1 MGDRLHRGFG
11 GIRGG
16 GAVATFTRFEAD
28 LLRSLAGQLVELL
41 RNERAVVDKE
51 ADPLEALLDLT
62 GPSDPPED
70 PVLARL
76 LPTAYPDNQDAAAE
90 FRRYTE
96 GDLRDGKAHTA
107 GTMIDTLE
115 DAGLPDDV
123 DGDGGEGGEVPATID
138 LELDAAQAMAWLKGF
153 TDLRLALAVRLEID
167 DEDDQRRLEGLPE
180 DDPRAH
186 LFAIYDWLGFLQETL
201 VRALS

>member
-11 GIRGG
+11 RLRGG
-16 GAVATFTRFEAD
+16 GAHATFTAFEAD

-41 RNERAVVDKE
+41 RNERAIVDKE
-51 ADPLEALLDLT
+51 ADPLEAMLNFT
-62 GPSDPPED
+62 GPVDPPDD

-76 LPTAYPDNQDAAAE
+76 LPTAYREDEDAAAE

-96 GDLRDGKAHTA
+96 SDLRDGKAATA
-107 GTMIDTLE
+107 ATMIDTLE
-115 DAGLPDDV
+115 EAGLPDDV
-123 DGDGGEGGEVPATID
+123 GVGSAVVVD
-138 LELDAAQAMAWLKGF
+138 LELDGEQTMAWLKGF
-153 TDLRLALAVRLEID
+153 NDLRLALAVRLGVEE
-167 DEDDQRRLEGLPE
+167 DEEAHRALETLPE
-180 DDPRAH
+180 DDPRSH

>member
-1 MGDRLHRGFG
+1 MADRLHRGFG
-11 GIRGG
+11 GVRGG
-16 GAVATFTRFEAD
+16 GAVATFTAFEAD

-51 ADPLEALLDLT
+51 ADPLEAMLNFT
-62 GPSDPPED
+62 GPSDPPDD

-76 LPTAYPDNQDAAAE
+76 LPAAYRDDADMAAE

-96 GDLRDGKAHTA
+96 SDLRDGKAATA

-115 DAGLPDDV
+115 EAGLPDDV
-123 DGDGGEGGEVPATID
+123 TGEEIVD

-153 TDLRLALAVRLEID
+153 TDLRLALAVRLGIED
-167 DEDDQRRLEGLPE
+167 DEDAHRLMEDLPE
-180 DDPRAH
+180 EDPRSH

>member
-11 GIRGG
+11 KLRGG
-16 GAVATFTRFEAD
+16 GAVARFTGFEAD

-41 RNERAVVDKE
+41 RNERAIVDKE
-51 ADPLEALLDLT
+51 ADPLEAMLNFT

-76 LPTAYPDNQDAAAE
+76 LPTAYRDDADMAAE

-96 GDLRDGKAHTA
+96 GDLRDGKAATA
-107 GTMIDTLE
+107 GTMIDSLV

-123 DGDGGEGGEVPATID
+123 EDVEDLVVD
-138 LELDAAQAMAWLKGF
+138 LELDHLQAMAWMKGF
-153 TDLRLALAVRLEID
+153 TDLRLALAVRLGIE
-167 DEDDQRRLEGLPE
+167 DEADQVALEDLP
-180 DDPRAH
+180 DTDPRAH
-186 LFAIYDWLGFLQETL
+186 LMAIYDWLGFLQETL

>member
-11 GIRGG
+11 SLRGG
-16 GAVATFTRFEAD
+16 GAHATFTSFEGD

-51 ADPLEALLDLT
+51 ADPLEAMLNFT
-62 GPSDPPED
+62 GPVDPPDD

-76 LPTAYPDNQDAAAE
+76 LPTAYREDEDAAAE

-96 GDLRDGKAHTA
+96 SDLRDGKAATA
-107 GTMIDTLE
+107 ATMIDTLE
-115 DAGLPDDV
+115 EAGLPDDV
-123 DGDGGEGGEVPATID
+123 GVGSAVVVD
-138 LELDAAQAMAWLKGF
+138 LELDGEQTMAWLKGF
-153 TDLRLALAVRLEID
+153 TDLRLALAVRLGID
-167 DEDDQRRLEGLPE
+167 DEDDQRRLEGLSE
-180 DDPRAH
+180 EDPRAH

>member
-1 MGDRLHRGFG
+1 MADRLHRGFG
-11 GIRGG
+11 GVRGG
-16 GAVATFTRFEAD
+16 GAVATFTAFEAD

-51 ADPLEALLDLT
+51 ADPLEAMLNFT
-62 GPSDPPED
+62 GPSDPPDD

-76 LPTAYPDNQDAAAE
+76 LPAAYRDDADMAAE

-96 GDLRDGKAHTA
+96 SDLRDGKAATA

-115 DAGLPDDV
+115 EAGLPDDV
-123 DGDGGEGGEVPATID
+123 TGEEIVD

-153 TDLRLALAVRLEID
+153 TDLRLALAVRLGIED
-167 DEDDQRRLEGLPE
+167 DEDAHRLIEDLPE
-180 DDPRAH
+180 EDPRSH

>member
-1 MGDRLHRGFG
+1 MADRLHRGFG
-11 GIRGG
+11 RLRGG
-16 GAVATFTRFEAD
+16 GAHATFTAFEAD

-41 RNERAVVDKE
+41 RNERAVLDKE
-51 ADPLEALLDLT
+51 ADPLEAMLNFT

-76 LPTAYPDNQDAAAE
+76 LPTAYRDDADMAAE

-96 GDLRDGKAHTA
+96 SDLRDGKAATA

-115 DAGLPDDV
+115 EAGLPDDLT
-123 DGDGGEGGEVPATID
+123 GDLSETRVD
-138 LELDAAQAMAWLKGF
+138 LELDHDQAMAWLKGF
-153 TDLRLALAVRLEID
+153 TDLRLALATRLEID
-167 DEDDQRRLEGLPE
+167 DEEAQQALEGLPDE
-180 DDPRAH
+180 DPRAH

>member
-11 GIRGG
+11 RLRGG
-16 GAVATFTRFEAD
+16 GAMATFTVFEAD
-28 LLRSLAGQLVELL
+28 LLRSLAGQVVELL

-51 ADPLEALLDLT
+51 ADPLEAMLNFT
-62 GPSDPPED
+62 GPVDPPDD

-76 LPTAYPDNQDAAAE
+76 LPTAYRDDDDAAAE

-96 GDLRDGKAHTA
+96 GDLRDGKAATA

-115 DAGLPDDV
+115 EAGLGDDV
-123 DGDGGEGGEVPATID
+123 GGDGADPGSVVD
-138 LELDAAQAMAWLKGF
+138 LELDAAQALAWLKGL
-153 TDLRLALAVRLEID
+153 TDLRLALAVRLGIEE
-167 DEDDQRRLEGLPE
+167 DEQAHRLVEDLPQ

-186 LFAIYDWLGFLQETL
+186 LVAIYEWLGFLQETL
-201 VRALS
+201 VHAVS

>member
-16 GAVATFTRFEAD
+16 GAVATFTAFEAD

-51 ADPLEALLDLT
+51 ADPLEALLDMT
-62 GPSDPPED
+62 GPSDPPDD

-76 LPTAYPDNQDAAAE
+76 LPTAYPDDDDAAAE

-96 GDLRDGKAHTA
+96 GDLRDGKARTA
-107 GTMIDTLE
+107 GTMIDSLE

-123 DGDGGEGGEVPATID
+123 EGGAAVEVIE

-153 TDLRLALAVRLEID
+153 TDLRLALAVRLGID
-167 DEDDQRRLEGLPE
+167 DEDDQRRLEGLPD
-180 DDPRAH
+180 DDPRSH

>member
-1 MGDRLHRGFG
+1 MADRLHRGFG

-16 GAVATFTRFEAD
+16 GAVATFTLFEAD

-62 GPSDPPED
+62 GPSDPPDD

-76 LPTAYPDNQDAAAE
+76 LPNAYPDDDDAAAE

-96 GDLRDGKAHTA
+96 GDLRDGKAETA

-123 DGDGGEGGEVPATID
+123 DGGAAPETVD

-153 TDLRLALAVRLEID
+153 TDLRLALAVRLGID
-167 DEDDQRRLEGLPE
+167 DEDDQRRLEGLSE
-180 DDPRAH
+180 EDPRAH

>member
-1 MGDRLHRGFG
+1 MGERLHRGFG
-11 GIRGG
+11 RLRGG
-16 GAVATFTRFEAD
+16 GALATFTAFEAD

-51 ADPLEALLDLT
+51 ADPLEAMLNFT
-62 GPSDPPED
+62 GPSDPPDD

-76 LPTAYPDNQDAAAE
+76 LPSAYRDDADMAAE

-96 GDLRDGKAHTA
+96 SDLRDGKAATA

-115 DAGLPDDV
+115 EAGLPDDV
-123 DGDGGEGGEVPATID
+123 TGEEIVD
-138 LELDAAQAMAWLKGF
+138 LELDAGEAMAWLKGF
-153 TDLRLALAVRLEID
+153 TDIRLALAVRLGIED
-167 DEDDQRRLEGLPE
+167 DEDAHRSFEELPD

>member
-1 MGDRLHRGFG
+1 MADRLHRGFG

-16 GAVATFTRFEAD
+16 GAVATFTLFEAD

-51 ADPLEALLDLT
+51 ADPLEALLDMT
-62 GPSDPPED
+62 GPSDPPDD

-76 LPTAYPDNQDAAAE
+76 LPTAYPDDDAAAE

-96 GDLRDGKAHTA
+96 GDLRDGKALTA

-123 DGDGGEGGEVPATID
+123 DGGAAPETVD
-138 LELDAAQAMAWLKGF
+138 LELDSAQAMAWLKGF
-153 TDLRLALAVRLEID
+153 TDLRLALAVRLGIDD
-167 DEDDQRRLEGLPE
+167 DEDAHRLMEELPE

>member
-11 GIRGG
+11 RLRAG
-16 GAVATFTRFEAD
+16 GAMATFTAFEAD
-28 LLRSLAGQLVELL
+28 LLRSLAAQLVELL

-51 ADPLEALLDLT
+51 ADPLEAMLNFT
-62 GPSDPPED
+62 GPSDPPDD

-76 LPTAYPDNQDAAAE
+76 LPTAYRDDEDMAAE

-96 GDLRDGKAHTA
+96 GDLRDGKAATA

-115 DAGLPDDV
+115 AAGLPDDV
-123 DGDGGEGGEVPATID
+123 SGEEVVD
-138 LELDAAQAMAWLKGF
+138 LELDAAEAMAWLKGF
-153 TDLRLALAVRLEID
+153 TDLRLALAVRLGVDD
-167 DEDDQRRLEGLPE
+167 DEDAHRAMEELPD

>member
-16 GAVATFTRFEAD
+16 GAVATFTAFEAD

-41 RNERAVVDKE
+41 RNERAVIDKE
-51 ADPLEALLDLT
+51 ADPLEAMLNFT
-62 GPSDPPED
+62 GPVEPPDD

-76 LPTAYPDNQDAAAE
+76 LPSAYRDDDDASAE

-96 GDLRDGKAHTA
+96 SDLRDGKAATA
-107 GTMIDTLE
+107 ATMIDTLE

-123 DGDGGEGGEVPATID
+123 TGEERVD
-138 LELDAAQAMAWLKGF
+138 LELDGSQAMAWLKGF
-153 TDLRLALAVRLEID
+153 TDLRLALAVRLGI
-167 DEDDQRRLEGLPE
+167 DEDDEAHQALEELPDE
-180 DDPRAH
+180 DPRAH

>member
-1 MGDRLHRGFG
+1 MTAVGDRLHRGFG
-11 GIRGG
+11 RLRGG
-16 GAVATFTRFEAD
+16 GALATFTAFEAD

-41 RNERAVVDKE
+41 RNERAVVDKDE
-51 ADPLEALLDLT
+51 DPLEALLNLT
-62 GPSDPPED
+62 GPIDPPED

-76 LPTAYPDNQDAAAE
+76 LPSAYRDDDDAAAE
-90 FRRYTE
+90 YRRYTE
-96 GDLRDGKAHTA
+96 SDLRNGKAATA

-115 DAGLPDDV
+115 EAGLPDDV
-123 DGDGGEGGEVPATID
+123 TGDEIVE

-153 TDLRLALAVRLEID
+153 TDLRLAMGVRLGIE
-167 DEDDQRRLEGLPE
+167 DEEDQQRLEDLPD

-186 LFAIYDWLGFLQETL
+186 LMAIYDWLGFLQETL

>member
-1 MGDRLHRGFG
+1 MADRLHRGFG

-16 GAVATFTRFEAD
+16 GAVATFTAFEAD

-51 ADPLEALLDLT
+51 ADPLEALLDMT
-62 GPSDPPED
+62 GPSDPPDD

-76 LPTAYPDNQDAAAE
+76 LPNAYPDDDDAAAE

-115 DAGLPDDV
+115 DAGLPDDI
-123 DGDGGEGGEVPATID
+123 GSGSGTEVIE
-138 LELDAAQAMAWLKGF
+138 LELDGRQAMDWLRGF

>member
-16 GAVATFTRFEAD
+16 GAVATFTAFEAD

-51 ADPLEALLDLT
+51 ADPLEAMLNFT
-62 GPSDPPED
+62 GPSEPPDD

-76 LPTAYPDNQDAAAE
+76 LPSAYRDDADMAAE

-96 GDLRDGKAHTA
+96 SDLRDGKAATA

-115 DAGLPDDV
+115 EAGLPDDV
-123 DGDGGEGGEVPATID
+123 TGEEVVD
-138 LELDAAQAMAWLKGF
+138 LELDA
-153 TDLRLALAVRLEID
+153 
-167 DEDDQRRLEGLPE
+167 
-180 DDPRAH
+180 
-186 LFAIYDWLGFLQETL
+186 
-201 VRALS
+201 